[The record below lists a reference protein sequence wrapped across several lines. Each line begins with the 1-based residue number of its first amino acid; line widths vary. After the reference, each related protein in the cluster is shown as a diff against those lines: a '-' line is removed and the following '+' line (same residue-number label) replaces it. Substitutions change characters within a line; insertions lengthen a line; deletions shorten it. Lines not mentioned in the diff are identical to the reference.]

1 MKRMTK
7 GLVATL
13 ALAIP
18 LAACGDSS
26 TNQTE
31 DTSRWDEI
39 KEEGTLT
46 VGTAGTLYPAS
57 FREEE
62 SDELTGFD
70 VELMKEVGKRLDLDV
85 QFKEMAFDNML
96 TSVQNG
102 QIDVAANDISVTDD
116 RKEKFAFSTPY
127 KYTYGTAIVRKSDL
141 SGIKSLED
149 LEGKRAAG
157 EATTVFMDVARQYGA
172 EEVIYDNA
180 TNDQYLRDVST
191 GRTDVILNDYYL
203 QTLALAFFPEFD
215 ITIHP
220 DIAYNPQEV
229 AFLMN
234 KENAEVQENVDRVL
248 AEMMEDGT
256 VKRLSEQFY
265 NGADVSVEPDVDA
278 TIVEVE

>member
-1 MKRMTK
+1 MKRTTK
-7 GLVATL
+7 GLAATL
-13 ALAIP
+13 FLAIP
-18 LAACGDSS
+18 LAACGDDS
-26 TNQTE
+26 TNQA
-31 DTSRWDEI
+31 DTTRWEEI
-39 KEEGTLT
+39 QEEGTLT

-62 SDELTGFD
+62 SDTLTGFD
-70 VELMKEVGKRLDLDV
+70 VELMKEVAKRLDLEIE
-85 QFKEMAFDNML
+85 FKEMAFDNML

-102 QIDVAANDISVTDD
+102 QIDVAANDISVTED
-116 RKEKFAFSTPY
+116 RKEKFAFSKPY

-141 SGIKSLED
+141 SGIESLED
-149 LEGKRAAG
+149 LKGKKAAG
-157 EATTVFMDVARQYGA
+157 EATTIFMDVAREYGA

-229 AFLMN
+229 AFLMD
-234 KENAEVQENVDRVL
+234 KENDGLQENIDRVL
-248 AEMMEDGT
+248 DEMLEDGT
-256 VKRLSEQFY
+256 VKELSEQFY

-278 TIVEVE
+278 TIVETK

>member
-7 GLVATL
+7 GLAASLLLTV
-13 ALAIP
+13 P

-26 TNQTE
+26 TDQAE
-31 DTSRWDEI
+31 TSRWDEI
-39 KEEGTLT
+39 KEDGTLT

-57 FREEE
+57 FREED
-62 SDELTGFD
+62 SDTLTGFD
-70 VELMKEVGKRLDLDV
+70 VELMKEIGKRLDLEV

-102 QIDVAANDISVTDD
+102 QVDVAANDISVTDD

-141 SGIKSLED
+141 SGIESLED
-149 LEGKRAAG
+149 LKGKKAAG

-229 AFLMN
+229 AFLMD
-234 KENAEVQENVDRVL
+234 KENTELQENIDRVL
-248 AEMMEDGT
+248 AEMLEDGT
-256 VKRLSEQFY
+256 VKELSETFY

-278 TIVEVE
+278 TIVELD

>member
-1 MKRMTK
+1 MKRTTK
-7 GLVATL
+7 GLAATL
-13 ALAIP
+13 FLAIP
-18 LAACGDSS
+18 LAACGDDS
-26 TNQTE
+26 TNQA
-31 DTSRWDEI
+31 DTTRWEEI
-39 KEEGTLT
+39 QEEGTLT

-62 SDELTGFD
+62 SDTLTGFD
-70 VELMKEVGKRLDLDV
+70 VELMKEVAKRLDLEIE
-85 QFKEMAFDNML
+85 FKEMAFDNML

-102 QIDVAANDISVTDD
+102 QIDVAANDISVTED
-116 RKEKFAFSTPY
+116 RKEKFAFSEPY

-141 SGIKSLED
+141 SGIESLED
-149 LEGKRAAG
+149 LKGKKAAG
-157 EATTVFMDVARQYGA
+157 EATTVFMDVAREYGA

-229 AFLMN
+229 AFLMD
-234 KENAEVQENVDRVL
+234 KENDELQENIDRVL
-248 AEMMEDGT
+248 DEMLEDGT
-256 VKRLSEQFY
+256 VKELSEQFY

-278 TIVEVE
+278 TIVETK

>member
-7 GLVATL
+7 GLAASLLL
-13 ALAIP
+13 AVP

-26 TNQTE
+26 TDQAE
-31 DTSRWDEI
+31 TSRWDEI
-39 KEEGTLT
+39 KEDGTLT

-57 FREEE
+57 FREED
-62 SDELTGFD
+62 SDTLTGFD
-70 VELMKEVGKRLDLDV
+70 VELMKEVGKRLDLEV

-102 QIDVAANDISVTDD
+102 QVDVAANDISVTDD

-141 SGIKSLED
+141 SGIESLED
-149 LEGKRAAG
+149 LKGKKAAG

-229 AFLMN
+229 AFLMD
-234 KENAEVQENVDRVL
+234 KENAELQENIDRVL
-248 AEMMEDGT
+248 GEMLEDGT
-256 VKRLSEQFY
+256 VKELSETFY

-278 TIVEVE
+278 TIVELD

>member
-1 MKRMTK
+1 VKRTTK
-7 GLVATL
+7 GLAATL
-13 ALAIP
+13 FLAIP
-18 LAACGDSS
+18 LAACGDDS
-26 TNQTE
+26 TDQA
-31 DTSRWDEI
+31 DTTRWEEI
-39 KEEGTLT
+39 QEEGTLT

-62 SDELTGFD
+62 SDTLTGFD
-70 VELMKEVGKRLDLDV
+70 VELMKEVAKRLDLEIE
-85 QFKEMAFDNML
+85 FKEMAFDNML

-102 QIDVAANDISVTDD
+102 QIDIAANDISVTED
-116 RKEKFAFSTPY
+116 RKEKFAFSKPY

-141 SGIKSLED
+141 SGIESLED
-149 LEGKRAAG
+149 LKGKKAAG
-157 EATTVFMDVARQYGA
+157 EATTVFMDVAREYGA

-229 AFLMN
+229 AFLMD
-234 KENAEVQENVDRVL
+234 KENDELQENIDRVL
-248 AEMMEDGT
+248 DEMLEDGT
-256 VKRLSEQFY
+256 VKELSEQFY

-278 TIVEVE
+278 TIVETK

>member
-1 MKRMTK
+1 MA
-7 GLVATL
+7 ATL
-13 ALAIP
+13 FLAIP
-18 LAACGDSS
+18 LAACGDDS
-26 TNQTE
+26 TDQA
-31 DTSRWDEI
+31 DTTRWEEI
-39 KEEGTLT
+39 QEEGTLT

-62 SDELTGFD
+62 SDTLTGFD
-70 VELMKEVGKRLDLDV
+70 VELMKEVAKRLDLEIE
-85 QFKEMAFDNML
+85 FKETAFDNML

-102 QIDVAANDISVTDD
+102 QIDVAANDISVTED
-116 RKEKFAFSTPY
+116 RKEKFAFSKPY

-141 SGIKSLED
+141 SGIESLED
-149 LEGKRAAG
+149 LKGKKAAG
-157 EATTVFMDVARQYGA
+157 EATTVFMDVAREYGA
-172 EEVIYDNA
+172 EDVIYDNA

-229 AFLMN
+229 AFLMD
-234 KENAEVQENVDRVL
+234 KENDELQENIDRVL
-248 AEMMEDGT
+248 DEMLEDGT
-256 VKRLSEQFY
+256 VKKLSEQFY

-278 TIVEVE
+278 TIVETK

>member
-1 MKRMTK
+1 MKRTTK
-7 GLVATL
+7 GLAATL
-13 ALAIP
+13 FLAIP
-18 LAACGDSS
+18 LAACGDDS
-26 TNQTE
+26 TNQA
-31 DTSRWDEI
+31 DTTRWEEI
-39 KEEGTLT
+39 QEEGTLT

-62 SDELTGFD
+62 SDTLTGFD
-70 VELMKEVGKRLDLDV
+70 VELMKEIAKRLELEV
-85 QFKEMAFDNML
+85 EFKEMAFDNML

-102 QIDVAANDISVTDD
+102 QIDVAANDISVTED
-116 RKEKFAFSTPY
+116 RKEKFAFSKPY

-141 SGIKSLED
+141 SGIESLED
-149 LEGKRAAG
+149 LKGKKAAG

-229 AFLMN
+229 AFLMDN
-234 KENAEVQENVDRVL
+234 ENDELQENIDRVL
-248 AEMMEDGT
+248 EEMLEDGT
-256 VKRLSEQFY
+256 VKELSEQFY

-278 TIVEVE
+278 TIVETK

>member
-7 GLVATL
+7 GLAASLLL
-13 ALAIP
+13 AVP

-26 TNQTE
+26 TDQAE
-31 DTSRWDEI
+31 TSRWDEI
-39 KEEGTLT
+39 KEDGTLT

-57 FREEE
+57 FREED
-62 SDELTGFD
+62 SDTLTGFD
-70 VELMKEVGKRLDLDV
+70 VELMKEVGKRLDLEV

-102 QIDVAANDISVTDD
+102 QVDVAANDISVTED

-141 SGIKSLED
+141 SGIESLED
-149 LEGKRAAG
+149 LKGKKAAG

-229 AFLMN
+229 AFLMD
-234 KENAEVQENVDRVL
+234 KENAELQENIDRVL
-248 AEMMEDGT
+248 AEMLEDGT
-256 VKRLSEQFY
+256 VKELSETFY

-278 TIVEVE
+278 TIVELD

>member
-1 MKRMTK
+1 MKRTTK
-7 GLVATL
+7 GLAATL
-13 ALAIP
+13 FLAIP
-18 LAACGDSS
+18 LAACGDDS
-26 TNQTE
+26 TDQA
-31 DTSRWDEI
+31 DTTRWEEI
-39 KEEGTLT
+39 QEEGTLT

-62 SDELTGFD
+62 SDTLTGFD
-70 VELMKEVGKRLDLDV
+70 VELMKEVAKRLDLEIE
-85 QFKEMAFDNML
+85 FKEMAFDNML

-102 QIDVAANDISVTDD
+102 QIDVAANDISVTED
-116 RKEKFAFSTPY
+116 RKEKFAFSKPY

-141 SGIKSLED
+141 SGIESLED
-149 LEGKRAAG
+149 LKGKKAAG
-157 EATTVFMDVARQYGA
+157 EATTVFMDVAREYGA

-229 AFLMN
+229 AFLMD
-234 KENAEVQENVDRVL
+234 KENDELQENIDRVL
-248 AEMMEDGT
+248 DEMLEDGT
-256 VKRLSEQFY
+256 VKELSEQFY
-265 NGADVSVEPDVDA
+265 NGADVSVESDVDA
-278 TIVEVE
+278 TIVETK

>member
-1 MKRMTK
+1 MA
-7 GLVATL
+7 ATL
-13 ALAIP
+13 FLAIP
-18 LAACGDSS
+18 LAACGDDS
-26 TNQTE
+26 TNQA
-31 DTSRWDEI
+31 DTTRWEEI
-39 KEEGTLT
+39 QEEGTLT

-62 SDELTGFD
+62 SDTLTGFD
-70 VELMKEVGKRLDLDV
+70 VELMKEIAKRLELEV
-85 QFKEMAFDNML
+85 EFKEMAFDNML

-102 QIDVAANDISVTDD
+102 QIDVAANDISVTED
-116 RKEKFAFSTPY
+116 RKEKFAFSKPY

-141 SGIKSLED
+141 SGIESLED
-149 LEGKRAAG
+149 LKGKKAAG

-229 AFLMN
+229 AFLMDN
-234 KENAEVQENVDRVL
+234 ENDELQENIDRVL
-248 AEMMEDGT
+248 EEMLEDGT
-256 VKRLSEQFY
+256 VKELSEQFY

-278 TIVEVE
+278 TIVETK

>member
-7 GLVATL
+7 GLAASLLL
-13 ALAIP
+13 AVP

-26 TNQTE
+26 TDQAE
-31 DTSRWDEI
+31 TSRWNET
-39 KEEGTLT
+39 KEDGTLT

-57 FREEE
+57 FREED
-62 SDELTGFD
+62 SDTLTGFD
-70 VELMKEVGKRLDLDV
+70 VELMKEVGKRLDLEV

-102 QIDVAANDISVTDD
+102 QVDVAANDISVTED

-141 SGIKSLED
+141 SGIESIED
-149 LEGKRAAG
+149 LKGKKAAG

-203 QTLALAFFPEFD
+203 QTLALAFFPDFD

-229 AFLMN
+229 AFLMD
-234 KENAEVQENVDRVL
+234 KENAELQENIDRVL
-248 AEMMEDGT
+248 GEMLEDGT
-256 VKRLSEQFY
+256 VKELSETFY

-278 TIVEVE
+278 TIVELD

>member
-1 MKRMTK
+1 MKRTTK
-7 GLVATL
+7 GLAATL
-13 ALAIP
+13 FLAIP
-18 LAACGDSS
+18 LAACGDDS
-26 TNQTE
+26 TDQA
-31 DTSRWDEI
+31 DTTRWEEI
-39 KEEGTLT
+39 QEEGTLT

-62 SDELTGFD
+62 SDTLTGFD
-70 VELMKEVGKRLDLDV
+70 VELMKEVAKRLDLEIE
-85 QFKEMAFDNML
+85 FKEMAFDNML

-102 QIDVAANDISVTDD
+102 QIDVAANDISVTED
-116 RKEKFAFSTPY
+116 RKEKFAFSKPY

-141 SGIKSLED
+141 SGIESLED
-149 LEGKRAAG
+149 LKGKKAAG
-157 EATTVFMDVARQYGA
+157 EATTVFMDVAREYGA

-229 AFLMN
+229 AFLMD
-234 KENAEVQENVDRVL
+234 KENDELQEKIDRVL
-248 AEMMEDGT
+248 DEMLEDGT
-256 VKRLSEQFY
+256 VKELSEQFY
-265 NGADVSVEPDVDA
+265 NGADVSVESDVDA
-278 TIVEVE
+278 TIVETK

>member
-1 MKRMTK
+1 MA
-7 GLVATL
+7 ATL
-13 ALAIP
+13 FLAIP
-18 LAACGDSS
+18 LAACGDDS
-26 TNQTE
+26 TNQA
-31 DTSRWDEI
+31 DTTRWEEI
-39 KEEGTLT
+39 QEEGTLT

-62 SDELTGFD
+62 SDTLTGFD
-70 VELMKEVGKRLDLDV
+70 VELMKEVAKRLDLEIE
-85 QFKEMAFDNML
+85 FKEMAFDNML

-102 QIDVAANDISVTDD
+102 QIDIAANDISVTED
-116 RKEKFAFSTPY
+116 RKEKFAFSKPY

-141 SGIKSLED
+141 SGIESLED
-149 LEGKRAAG
+149 LKGKKAAG
-157 EATTVFMDVARQYGA
+157 EATTVFMDVAREYGA

-229 AFLMN
+229 AFLMD
-234 KENAEVQENVDRVL
+234 KENDELQENIDRVL
-248 AEMMEDGT
+248 DEMLEDGT
-256 VKRLSEQFY
+256 VKELSEQFY

-278 TIVEVE
+278 TIVETK

>member
-7 GLVATL
+7 GLAASLLL
-13 ALAIP
+13 AVP

-26 TNQTE
+26 TDQAE
-31 DTSRWDEI
+31 TSRWDEI

-57 FREEE
+57 FRAEE

-70 VELMKEVGKRLDLDV
+70 VELMKEIGQRLDLEV

-102 QIDVAANDISVTDD
+102 QVDVAANDISVTED

-141 SGIKSLED
+141 SGIDSLED
-149 LEGKRAAG
+149 LKGKRAAG
-157 EATTVFMDVARQYGA
+157 EATTVFMEVARQYGA

-215 ITIHP
+215 IAIHP

-229 AFLMN
+229 AFLMA
-234 KENAEVQENVDRVL
+234 KENDELQQNIDRVL
-248 AEMMEDGT
+248 AEMLEDGT
-256 VKRLSEQFY
+256 VKELSEKFY

-278 TIVEVE
+278 TIVELD

>member
-1 MKRMTK
+1 MKRTTK
-7 GLVATL
+7 GLAATL
-13 ALAIP
+13 FLAIP
-18 LAACGDSS
+18 LAACGDDS
-26 TNQTE
+26 TDQA
-31 DTSRWDEI
+31 DTTRWEEI
-39 KEEGTLT
+39 QEEGTLT

-62 SDELTGFD
+62 SDTLTGFD
-70 VELMKEVGKRLDLDV
+70 VELMKEVAKRLDLEIE
-85 QFKEMAFDNML
+85 FKETAFDNML

-102 QIDVAANDISVTDD
+102 QIDVAANDISVTED
-116 RKEKFAFSTPY
+116 RKEKFAFSKPY

-141 SGIKSLED
+141 SGIESLED
-149 LEGKRAAG
+149 LKGKKAAG
-157 EATTVFMDVARQYGA
+157 EATTVFMDVAREYGA
-172 EEVIYDNA
+172 EDVIYDNA

-229 AFLMN
+229 AFLMD
-234 KENAEVQENVDRVL
+234 KENDELQENIDRVL
-248 AEMMEDGT
+248 DKMLEDGT
-256 VKRLSEQFY
+256 VKKLSEQFY

-278 TIVEVE
+278 TIVETK

>member
-1 MKRMTK
+1 MKRLTK
-7 GLVATL
+7 GFAASLLL
-13 ALAIP
+13 AVP

-26 TNQTE
+26 TDQAE
-31 DTSRWDEI
+31 TSRWDEI
-39 KEEGTLT
+39 QESGTLT
-46 VGTAGTLYPAS
+46 VGTAGTLYPTS
-57 FREEE
+57 FRAEE

-70 VELMKEVGKRLDLDV
+70 VELMKEIGQRLDLEV

-102 QIDVAANDISVTDD
+102 QIDVAANDISVTED

-141 SGIKSLED
+141 SGIDSLED
-149 LEGKRAAG
+149 LKGKKAAG
-157 EATTVFMDVARQYGA
+157 EATTVFMEVARQYGA

-215 ITIHP
+215 IAIHP

-229 AFLMN
+229 AFLMSN
-234 KENAEVQENVDRVL
+234 ENDELQQNIDRVL
-248 AEMMEDGT
+248 AEMLEDGT
-256 VKRLSEQFY
+256 VKELSEQFY

-278 TIVEVE
+278 TIVELD

>member
-1 MKRMTK
+1 MKRTTK
-7 GLVATL
+7 GLAATL
-13 ALAIP
+13 FLAIP
-18 LAACGDSS
+18 LAACGDDS
-26 TNQTE
+26 TNQADPT
-31 DTSRWDEI
+31 RWEEI
-39 KEEGTLT
+39 QEEGTLT

-62 SDELTGFD
+62 SDTLTGFD
-70 VELMKEVGKRLDLDV
+70 VELMKEIAKRLELEV
-85 QFKEMAFDNML
+85 EFKEMAFDNML

-102 QIDVAANDISVTDD
+102 QIDVAANDISVTED
-116 RKEKFAFSTPY
+116 RKEKFAFSKPY

-141 SGIKSLED
+141 SGIESLED
-149 LEGKRAAG
+149 LKGKKAAG

-229 AFLMN
+229 AFLMDN
-234 KENAEVQENVDRVL
+234 ENDELQENIDRVL
-248 AEMMEDGT
+248 EEMLEDGT
-256 VKRLSEQFY
+256 VKELSEQFY

-278 TIVEVE
+278 TIVETK

>member
-1 MKRMTK
+1 MKRTTK
-7 GLVATL
+7 GLAATL
-13 ALAIP
+13 FLAIP
-18 LAACGDSS
+18 LAACGDDS
-26 TNQTE
+26 TNQA
-31 DTSRWDEI
+31 DTTRWEEI
-39 KEEGTLT
+39 QEEGTLT

-62 SDELTGFD
+62 SDTLTGFD
-70 VELMKEVGKRLDLDV
+70 VELMKEVAKRLDLEIE
-85 QFKEMAFDNML
+85 FKETAFDNML

-102 QIDVAANDISVTDD
+102 QIDVAANDISVTED
-116 RKEKFAFSTPY
+116 RKEKFAFSKPY

-141 SGIKSLED
+141 SGIESLED
-149 LEGKRAAG
+149 LKGKKAAG
-157 EATTVFMDVARQYGA
+157 EATTIFMDVAREYGA

-229 AFLMN
+229 AFLMD
-234 KENAEVQENVDRVL
+234 KENDELQENIDRVL
-248 AEMMEDGT
+248 DEMLGDGT
-256 VKRLSEQFY
+256 VKELSEQFY
-265 NGADVSVEPDVDA
+265 NGADVSVEPDVDV
-278 TIVEVE
+278 TIVETK

>member
-1 MKRMTK
+1 MKRTTK
-7 GLVATL
+7 GLAATL
-13 ALAIP
+13 FLAIP
-18 LAACGDSS
+18 LAACGDDS
-26 TNQTE
+26 TDQA
-31 DTSRWDEI
+31 DTTRWEEI
-39 KEEGTLT
+39 QEEGTLT

-62 SDELTGFD
+62 SDTLTGFD
-70 VELMKEVGKRLDLDV
+70 VELMKEIAKRLDLEIE
-85 QFKEMAFDNML
+85 FKEMAFDNML

-102 QIDVAANDISVTDD
+102 QIDVAANDISVTED
-116 RKEKFAFSTPY
+116 RKEKFAFSKPY

-141 SGIKSLED
+141 SGIESLED
-149 LEGKRAAG
+149 LKGKKAAG
-157 EATTVFMDVARQYGA
+157 EATTVFMDVAREYGA

-229 AFLMN
+229 AFLMD
-234 KENAEVQENVDRVL
+234 KENDELQENIDRVL
-248 AEMMEDGT
+248 DEMLEDGT
-256 VKRLSEQFY
+256 VKELSEQFY
-265 NGADVSVEPDVDA
+265 NGADVSVESDVDA
-278 TIVEVE
+278 TIVETK

>member
-1 MKRMTK
+1 MA
-7 GLVATL
+7 ATL
-13 ALAIP
+13 FLAIP
-18 LAACGDSS
+18 LAACGDDS
-26 TNQTE
+26 TNQA
-31 DTSRWDEI
+31 DTTRWEEI
-39 KEEGTLT
+39 QEEGKLT
-46 VGTAGTLYPAS
+46 IGTAGTLYPAS

-62 SDELTGFD
+62 SDTLTGFD
-70 VELMKEVGKRLDLDV
+70 VELMKEIAKRLELEV
-85 QFKEMAFDNML
+85 EFKEMAFDNML

-102 QIDVAANDISVTDD
+102 QIDVAANDISVTED
-116 RKEKFAFSTPY
+116 RKEKFAFSKPY

-141 SGIKSLED
+141 SGIESLED
-149 LEGKRAAG
+149 LKGKKAAG
-157 EATTVFMDVARQYGA
+157 EATTVFMDVAREYGA

-229 AFLMN
+229 AFLMD
-234 KENAEVQENVDRVL
+234 KENDELQENIDRVL
-248 AEMMEDGT
+248 GEMLEDGT
-256 VKRLSEQFY
+256 VKELSEQFY

-278 TIVEVE
+278 TIVETK

>member
-1 MKRMTK
+1 MKRTTK
-7 GLVATL
+7 GLAATL
-13 ALAIP
+13 FFAIP
-18 LAACGDSS
+18 LAACGDDS
-26 TNQTE
+26 TNQA
-31 DTSRWDEI
+31 DTTRWEEI
-39 KEEGTLT
+39 QEEGTLT

-62 SDELTGFD
+62 SDTLTGFD
-70 VELMKEVGKRLDLDV
+70 VELMKEVAKRLDLEIE
-85 QFKEMAFDNML
+85 FKEMAFDNML

-102 QIDVAANDISVTDD
+102 QIDIAANDISVTED
-116 RKEKFAFSTPY
+116 RKEKFAFSKPY

-141 SGIKSLED
+141 SGIESLED
-149 LEGKRAAG
+149 LKGKKAAG
-157 EATTVFMDVARQYGA
+157 EATTVFMDVARKYGA

-229 AFLMN
+229 AFLMD
-234 KENAEVQENVDRVL
+234 KENDELQENIDRVL
-248 AEMMEDGT
+248 DEMLEDGT
-256 VKRLSEQFY
+256 VKELSEQFY

-278 TIVEVE
+278 TIVETK

>member
-7 GLVATL
+7 GLAASLLL
-13 ALAIP
+13 AVP

-26 TNQTE
+26 TDQAE
-31 DTSRWDEI
+31 TSRWDEI
-39 KEEGTLT
+39 QESGTLT

-57 FREEE
+57 FRAEE

-70 VELMKEVGKRLDLDV
+70 VELMKEIGQRLDLEV

-96 TSVQNG
+96 TSVQNE
-102 QIDVAANDISVTDD
+102 QVDVAANDISVTED

-141 SGIKSLED
+141 SGIDSLED
-149 LEGKRAAG
+149 LKGKRAAG
-157 EATTVFMDVARQYGA
+157 EATTVFMEVARQYGA

-215 ITIHP
+215 IAIHP

-229 AFLMN
+229 AFLME
-234 KENAEVQENVDRVL
+234 KENDELQQNIDRVL
-248 AEMMEDGT
+248 AEMLEDGT
-256 VKRLSEQFY
+256 VKELSEQFY

-278 TIVEVE
+278 TIVELD

>member
-1 MKRMTK
+1 MKRLTK
-7 GLVATL
+7 GFAASLLL
-13 ALAIP
+13 AVP

-26 TNQTE
+26 TDQAE
-31 DTSRWDEI
+31 TSRWDEI
-39 KEEGTLT
+39 QESGTLT

-57 FREEE
+57 FRAEE

-70 VELMKEVGKRLDLDV
+70 VELMKEIGQRLDLEV

-102 QIDVAANDISVTDD
+102 QIDVAANDISVTED

-141 SGIKSLED
+141 SGIDSLED
-149 LEGKRAAG
+149 LKGKKAAG
-157 EATTVFMDVARQYGA
+157 EATTVFMEVARQYGA

-215 ITIHP
+215 IAIHP

-229 AFLMN
+229 AFLMSN
-234 KENAEVQENVDRVL
+234 ENDELQQNIDRVL
-248 AEMMEDGT
+248 AEMLEDGT
-256 VKRLSEQFY
+256 VKELSEQFY

-278 TIVEVE
+278 TIVELD

>member
-7 GLVATL
+7 GLAASLLL
-13 ALAIP
+13 AVP

-26 TNQTE
+26 TDQAE
-31 DTSRWDEI
+31 TSRWDEI
-39 KEEGTLT
+39 KEDGTLT

-57 FREEE
+57 FREED
-62 SDELTGFD
+62 SDTLTGFD
-70 VELMKEVGKRLDLDV
+70 VELMKEIGKRLDLKV

-102 QIDVAANDISVTDD
+102 QVDVAANDISVTED

-141 SGIKSLED
+141 SGIESLED
-149 LEGKRAAG
+149 LKGKKAAG

-203 QTLALAFFPEFD
+203 QTLALAFFPDFD

-229 AFLMN
+229 AFLMD
-234 KENAEVQENVDRVL
+234 KENTELQENIDRVL
-248 AEMMEDGT
+248 GEMLEDGT
-256 VKRLSEQFY
+256 VKELSETFY

-278 TIVEVE
+278 TIVELD

>member
-1 MKRMTK
+1 MKRTTK
-7 GLVATL
+7 GLAATL
-13 ALAIP
+13 FLAIP
-18 LAACGDSS
+18 LAACGDDS
-26 TNQTE
+26 TNQA
-31 DTSRWDEI
+31 DTTRWEEI
-39 KEEGTLT
+39 QEEGTLT

-62 SDELTGFD
+62 SDTLTGFD
-70 VELMKEVGKRLDLDV
+70 VELMKEIAKRLELEV
-85 QFKEMAFDNML
+85 EFKEMAFDNML

-102 QIDVAANDISVTDD
+102 QIDVAANDISVTED
-116 RKEKFAFSTPY
+116 RKEKFAFSKPY
-127 KYTYGTAIVRKSDL
+127 KYTYGTAIVRKSDH
-141 SGIKSLED
+141 SGIESLED
-149 LEGKRAAG
+149 LKGKKAAG

-180 TNDQYLRDVST
+180 SNDQYLRDVST

-229 AFLMN
+229 AYLMDN
-234 KENAEVQENVDRVL
+234 ENDELQENIDRVL
-248 AEMMEDGT
+248 EEMLEDGT
-256 VKRLSEQFY
+256 VKELSEQFY

-278 TIVEVE
+278 TIIETK

>member
-1 MKRMTK
+1 MKRTTK

-13 ALAIP
+13 FLAIP
-18 LAACGDSS
+18 LAACGDDS
-26 TNQTE
+26 TNQA
-31 DTSRWDEI
+31 DTTRWEEI
-39 KEEGTLT
+39 QEEGTLT

-62 SDELTGFD
+62 SDTLTGFD
-70 VELMKEVGKRLDLDV
+70 VELMKEVAKRLDLEIE
-85 QFKEMAFDNML
+85 FKEMAFDNML

-102 QIDVAANDISVTDD
+102 QIDVVANDISITED
-116 RKEKFAFSTPY
+116 RKEKFAFSKPY

-141 SGIKSLED
+141 SGIESLED
-149 LEGKRAAG
+149 LKGKKAAG
-157 EATTVFMDVARQYGA
+157 EATTVFMDVAREYGA

-220 DIAYNPQEV
+220 DIAYNPQKV
-229 AFLMN
+229 AFLMD
-234 KENAEVQENVDRVL
+234 KENDELQENIDRVL
-248 AEMMEDGT
+248 DEMLEDGT
-256 VKRLSEQFY
+256 VKELSEQFY

-278 TIVEVE
+278 TIVETK

>member
-7 GLVATL
+7 GLAASLLL
-13 ALAIP
+13 AVP

-26 TNQTE
+26 TDQAE
-31 DTSRWDEI
+31 TSRWDEI
-39 KEEGTLT
+39 QESGTLT

-57 FREEE
+57 FRAEE

-70 VELMKEVGKRLDLDV
+70 VELMKEIGQRLDLEV

-102 QIDVAANDISVTDD
+102 QVDVAANDISVTED

-141 SGIKSLED
+141 SGIDSLED
-149 LEGKRAAG
+149 LKGKRAAG
-157 EATTVFMDVARQYGA
+157 EATTVFMEVARQYGA

-215 ITIHP
+215 IAIHP

-229 AFLMN
+229 AFLME
-234 KENAEVQENVDRVL
+234 KENDELQQNIDRVL
-248 AEMMEDGT
+248 AEMLEDGT
-256 VKRLSEQFY
+256 VKELSETFY

-278 TIVEVE
+278 TIVELD

>member
-1 MKRMTK
+1 MTK
-7 GLVATL
+7 GLAASLLL
-13 ALAIP
+13 AVP

-26 TNQTE
+26 TDQAE
-31 DTSRWDEI
+31 TSRWDEI
-39 KEEGTLT
+39 KEDGTLT

-57 FREEE
+57 FREED
-62 SDELTGFD
+62 SDTLTGFD
-70 VELMKEVGKRLDLDV
+70 VELMKEVGKRLDLEV

-102 QIDVAANDISVTDD
+102 QVDVAANDISVTED

-141 SGIKSLED
+141 SGIESIED
-149 LEGKRAAG
+149 LKGKKAAG

-203 QTLALAFFPEFD
+203 QTLALAFFPDFD

-229 AFLMN
+229 AFLMD
-234 KENAEVQENVDRVL
+234 KENAELQENIDRVL
-248 AEMMEDGT
+248 GEMLEDGT
-256 VKRLSEQFY
+256 VKELSETFY

-278 TIVEVE
+278 TIVELD

>member
-1 MKRMTK
+1 MKRTTK
-7 GLVATL
+7 GLAATL
-13 ALAIP
+13 FLAIP
-18 LAACGDSS
+18 LAACGDDS
-26 TNQTE
+26 TDQA
-31 DTSRWDEI
+31 DTTRWEEI
-39 KEEGTLT
+39 QEEGTLT

-62 SDELTGFD
+62 SDTLTGFD
-70 VELMKEVGKRLDLDV
+70 VELMKEVAKRLDLEIE
-85 QFKEMAFDNML
+85 FKEMAFDNML

-102 QIDVAANDISVTDD
+102 QIDIAANDISVTED
-116 RKEKFAFSTPY
+116 RKEKFAFSKPY

-141 SGIKSLED
+141 SGIESLED
-149 LEGKRAAG
+149 LKGKKAAG
-157 EATTVFMDVARQYGA
+157 EATTVFMDVAREYGA

-229 AFLMN
+229 AFLMD
-234 KENAEVQENVDRVL
+234 KENDELQENIDRVL
-248 AEMMEDGT
+248 DEMLEDGT
-256 VKRLSEQFY
+256 VKELSEQFY

-278 TIVEVE
+278 TIVETK

>member
-7 GLVATL
+7 GLAASLLL
-13 ALAIP
+13 AVP

-26 TNQTE
+26 TDQAE
-31 DTSRWDEI
+31 TSRWDEI

-57 FREEE
+57 FREED
-62 SDELTGFD
+62 SDTLTGFD
-70 VELMKEVGKRLDLDV
+70 VELMKEVGKRLDLEV

-102 QIDVAANDISVTDD
+102 QVDIAANDISVTED

-149 LEGKRAAG
+149 LKGKKAAG

-203 QTLALAFFPEFD
+203 QTLALAFFPDFD

-229 AFLMN
+229 AFLMD
-234 KENAEVQENVDRVL
+234 KENAELQENIDRVL
-248 AEMMEDGT
+248 AEMLEDGT
-256 VKRLSEQFY
+256 VKELSETFY

-278 TIVEVE
+278 TIVELD

>member
-1 MKRMTK
+1 MKRTTK
-7 GLVATL
+7 GLAATL
-13 ALAIP
+13 FLAIP
-18 LAACGDSS
+18 LAACGDDS
-26 TNQTE
+26 TDQA
-31 DTSRWDEI
+31 DTTRWEEI
-39 KEEGTLT
+39 QEEGTLT

-62 SDELTGFD
+62 SDTLTGFD
-70 VELMKEVGKRLDLDV
+70 VELMKEVAKRLDLEIE
-85 QFKEMAFDNML
+85 FKETAFDNML

-102 QIDVAANDISVTDD
+102 QIDVAANDISVTED
-116 RKEKFAFSTPY
+116 RKEKFAFSKPY

-141 SGIKSLED
+141 SGIESLED
-149 LEGKRAAG
+149 LKGKKAAG
-157 EATTVFMDVARQYGA
+157 EATTVFMDVAREYGA

-229 AFLMN
+229 AFLMD
-234 KENAEVQENVDRVL
+234 KENDELQKNIDRVL
-248 AEMMEDGT
+248 DEMLEDGT
-256 VKRLSEQFY
+256 VKKLSEQFY

-278 TIVEVE
+278 TIVETK

>member
-1 MKRMTK
+1 MKRTTK
-7 GLVATL
+7 GLAATL
-13 ALAIP
+13 FLAIP
-18 LAACGDSS
+18 LAACGDDS
-26 TNQTE
+26 TNQADMT
-31 DTSRWDEI
+31 RWEEI
-39 KEEGTLT
+39 QEEGTLT

-62 SDELTGFD
+62 SDTLTGFD
-70 VELMKEVGKRLDLDV
+70 VELMKEIAKRLDLEIE
-85 QFKEMAFDNML
+85 FKEMAFDNML

-102 QIDVAANDISVTDD
+102 QIDVAANDISVTED
-116 RKEKFAFSTPY
+116 RKEKFAFSKPY

-149 LEGKRAAG
+149 LKGKKAAG
-157 EATTVFMDVARQYGA
+157 EATTVFMDVAREYGA

-229 AFLMN
+229 AFLMD
-234 KENAEVQENVDRVL
+234 KENDELQENIDRVMD
-248 AEMMEDGT
+248 EMLEDGT
-256 VKRLSEQFY
+256 VKELSEQFY

-278 TIVEVE
+278 TIVETK

>member
-1 MKRMTK
+1 MKRLTK
-7 GLVATL
+7 GFAATL
-13 ALAIP
+13 LLAIP

-26 TNQTE
+26 TEQAE
-31 DTSRWDEI
+31 MSRWDEI
-39 KEEGTLT
+39 QESGTLT

-57 FREEE
+57 FRAEE

-70 VELMKEVGKRLDLDV
+70 VELMKEIGQRLDLEV

-102 QIDVAANDISVTDD
+102 QIDVAANDISVTED

-141 SGIKSLED
+141 SGIDSLED
-149 LEGKRAAG
+149 LKGKKAAG
-157 EATTVFMDVARQYGA
+157 EATTVFMEVARQYGA

-215 ITIHP
+215 IAIHP

-229 AFLMN
+229 AFLMSN
-234 KENAEVQENVDRVL
+234 ENDELQQNIDRVL
-248 AEMMEDGT
+248 AEMLEDGT
-256 VKRLSEQFY
+256 VKSLSEQFY

-278 TIVEVE
+278 TIVELD

>member
-1 MKRMTK
+1 MKRTTK
-7 GLVATL
+7 GLAATL
-13 ALAIP
+13 FLAIP
-18 LAACGDSS
+18 LATCGDDS
-26 TNQTE
+26 TNQA
-31 DTSRWDEI
+31 DTTRWEEI
-39 KEEGTLT
+39 QEEGTLT

-62 SDELTGFD
+62 SDSLTGFD
-70 VELMKEVGKRLDLDV
+70 VELMKEIAKRLDLEIE
-85 QFKEMAFDNML
+85 FKEMAFDNML

-102 QIDVAANDISVTDD
+102 QIDVAANDISVTED
-116 RKEKFAFSTPY
+116 RKEKFAFSKPY

-141 SGIKSLED
+141 SGIESLED
-149 LEGKRAAG
+149 LKGKKAAG
-157 EATTVFMDVARQYGA
+157 EATTIFMDVAREYGA

-220 DIAYNPQEV
+220 DIAYNPQEI
-229 AFLMN
+229 AFLMD
-234 KENAEVQENVDRVL
+234 KENDELQENIDRVL
-248 AEMMEDGT
+248 DEMLEDGT
-256 VKRLSEQFY
+256 VKELSEQFY

-278 TIVEVE
+278 TIVETK

>member
-1 MKRMTK
+1 MA
-7 GLVATL
+7 ATL
-13 ALAIP
+13 FLAIP
-18 LAACGDSS
+18 LAACGDDS
-26 TNQTE
+26 TNQADPT
-31 DTSRWDEI
+31 RWEEI
-39 KEEGTLT
+39 QEEGKLT
-46 VGTAGTLYPAS
+46 IGTAGTLYPAS

-62 SDELTGFD
+62 SDTLTGFD
-70 VELMKEVGKRLDLDV
+70 VELMKEIAKRLELEV
-85 QFKEMAFDNML
+85 EFKEMAFDNML

-102 QIDVAANDISVTDD
+102 QIDVAANDISVTED
-116 RKEKFAFSTPY
+116 RKEKFAFSKPY

-141 SGIKSLED
+141 SGIESLED
-149 LEGKRAAG
+149 LKGKKAAG
-157 EATTVFMDVARQYGA
+157 EATTVFMDVAREYGA

-229 AFLMN
+229 AFLMD
-234 KENAEVQENVDRVL
+234 KENDELQENIDRVL
-248 AEMMEDGT
+248 GEMLEDGT
-256 VKRLSEQFY
+256 VKELSEQFY

-278 TIVEVE
+278 TIVETN

>member
-1 MKRMTK
+1 MKRTTK
-7 GLVATL
+7 GLAATL
-13 ALAIP
+13 FLAIP
-18 LAACGDSS
+18 LAACGDDS
-26 TNQTE
+26 TNQA
-31 DTSRWDEI
+31 DTTRWEEI
-39 KEEGTLT
+39 QEEGTLT

-62 SDELTGFD
+62 SDTLTGFD
-70 VELMKEVGKRLDLDV
+70 VELMKEIAKRLELEV
-85 QFKEMAFDNML
+85 EFKEMAFDNML

-102 QIDVAANDISVTDD
+102 QIDIAANDISVTED
-116 RKEKFAFSTPY
+116 RKEKFAFSKPY

-141 SGIKSLED
+141 SGIESLED
-149 LEGKRAAG
+149 LKGKKAAG

-229 AFLMN
+229 AFLIDN
-234 KENAEVQENVDRVL
+234 ENDELQENIDRVL
-248 AEMMEDGT
+248 EEMLEDGT
-256 VKRLSEQFY
+256 VKELSEQFY

-278 TIVEVE
+278 TIVETK

>member
-7 GLVATL
+7 GLAASLLL
-13 ALAIP
+13 AVP

-26 TNQTE
+26 TDQAE
-31 DTSRWDEI
+31 SSRWDEI
-39 KEEGTLT
+39 KEDGTLT

-57 FREEE
+57 FREED
-62 SDELTGFD
+62 SDTLTGFD
-70 VELMKEVGKRLDLDV
+70 VELMKEIGKRLDLEV

-102 QIDVAANDISVTDD
+102 QVDVAANDISVTDD

-141 SGIKSLED
+141 SGIESLED
-149 LEGKRAAG
+149 LKGKKAAG
-157 EATTVFMDVARQYGA
+157 EATTVFMNVARQYGA

-229 AFLMN
+229 AFLMD
-234 KENAEVQENVDRVL
+234 KENTELQENIDRVL
-248 AEMMEDGT
+248 AEMLEDGT
-256 VKRLSEQFY
+256 VKELSETFY

-278 TIVEVE
+278 TIVELD